1 MFNEIDSD
9 TLKRRDRKWYFSAKI
24 SVFSGCTLT
33 FLKVLYNL
41 VHLKNR
47 VNRPGA
53 IEKLSTIFVFF
64 ELINIELRENR
75 K

>member
-9 TLKRRDRKWYFSAKI
+9 TLKRRDRKWYFSVII
-24 SVFSGCTLT
+24 SVFSGYTLT
-33 FLKVLYNL
+33 LLKVLYNL

-47 VNRPGA
+47 VNRAGA